1 MWTGEGVVAKG
12 IKLGKNRNAQH
23 GLWMSKVKT
32 EQWLDELKRRAE
44 ESDDLR
50 KTLEE
55 NLAEQQM

>member
-1 MWTGEGVVAKG
+1 MAKG
-12 IKLGKNRNAQH
+12 IKLGKNKNSQH

-32 EQWLDELKRRAE
+32 KRWLDELKQRAG